1 MATSEI
7 SIRSVLS
14 DTLFKN
20 LDESLEDLRTSAIKT
35 HGDRWSMSSVS
46 FKAGY
51 VSGILGDALRFGLVD
66 VDAFLLLAEINRAWM
81 SYGMGGPVES
91 GEHA

>member
-14 DTLFKN
+14 DTLFQQ
-20 LDESLEDLRTSAIKT
+20 LDESLEDLRTSAIAS
-35 HGDRWSMSSVS
+35 HGDKWMIASVA
-46 FKAGY
+46 FKSGHA
-51 VSGILGDALRFGLVD
+51 SGILGAALRLGIID
-66 VDAFLLLAEINRAWM
+66 VDAFMLLSDINRAWM

>member
-1 MATSEI
+1 MATTEL

-14 DTLFKN
+14 DTLIKN
-20 LDESLEDLRTSAIKT
+20 LDESLEDLRTSAIDS
-35 HGDRWSMSSVS
+35 HDDRWAQSSIA

-91 GEHA
+91 GEQA